1 LTGSRR
7 HTADDNTFA
16 ALDRA
21 IGPRT
26 KLIAITHVPT

>member
-1 LTGSRR
+1 VGIEI
-7 HTADDNTFA
+7 DVVDNDASGQLDFE

-26 KLIAITHVPT
+26 